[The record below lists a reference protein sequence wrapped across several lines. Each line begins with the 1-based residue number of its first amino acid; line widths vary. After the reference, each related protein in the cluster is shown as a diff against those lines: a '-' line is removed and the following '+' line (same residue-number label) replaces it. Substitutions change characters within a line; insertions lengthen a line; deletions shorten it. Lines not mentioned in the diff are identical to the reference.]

1 MERIEAGATL
11 PAITLPD
18 QDGKIIDLAAFRGQR
33 VLLSFHPMAWTGLCA
48 RQMEG
53 LEASLSMFADRD
65 TVAFGISIDTVPSKK
80 AWAESLKIEKTRLLS
95 DFWPHGSVAESLGI
109 FRAEDGISERASIL
123 VDRTGTVRFV
133 KVYPIGD
140 LPDVRELMDALDNIE
155 D

>member
-1 MERIEAGATL
+1 MERIEVGGTI
-11 PAITLPD
+11 PAIALPD
-18 QDGKIIDLAAFRGQR
+18 QNGKIVDLAAFRGHR
-33 VLLSFHPMAWTGLCA
+33 VLLSFHPMAWTGVCA

-53 LEASLSMFADRD
+53 LEASLSMFAERD
-65 TVAFGISIDTVPSKK
+65 TVAFGISVDTVPSKK

-95 DFWPHGSVAESLGI
+95 DFWPHGRIAKSLGI

-123 VDRTGTVRFV
+123 IDRTGTVRFV